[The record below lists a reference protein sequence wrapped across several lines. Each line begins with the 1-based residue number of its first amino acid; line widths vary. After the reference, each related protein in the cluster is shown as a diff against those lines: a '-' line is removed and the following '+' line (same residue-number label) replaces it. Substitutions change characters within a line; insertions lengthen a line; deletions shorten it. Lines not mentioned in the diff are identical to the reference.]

1 MKKLQLILLAISTII
16 GIRAK
21 AQVNNADSIHVKS
34 LFFNA
39 GLQYISNLTY
49 AGRRDN
55 TSVPILLPTFTV
67 VSKQG
72 FFLSA
77 AGYFDLNGSNSG
89 TEGLS
94 VTPGYVF
101 SLDKK
106 KEFGGSVSATKYF
119 ITNSSPIILSSF
131 NATADASLYYNPA
144 NIVKITIGASYR
156 FGKGSSNDIIN
167 NVELSKEIALI
178 KTGAGKTNGLK
189 VAPTITAYTGT
200 QSFYETYYTTSQVQ
214 RAVTNPGAPGSAGI
228 LGGLIPGTGTVATPP
243 SQTIITETDTQ
254 QKQQQV
260 KQYTLLA
267 ASATLPITYTVNK
280 VQFTLTPY
288 FIKPF
293 NQVDY
298 NSNTSMSGLYFLFT
312 GGVGVTF

>member
-1 MKKLQLILLAISTII
+1 MKRLQLALLTVAAVVGIKANAQAPANDST
-16 GIRAK
+16 
-21 AQVNNADSIHVKS
+21 HTKS
-34 LFFNA
+34 LFYNA

-49 AGRRDN
+49 AGRRDAS
-55 TSVPILLPTFTV
+55 SVPILLPTFTV

-72 FFLSA
+72 FFVSA
-77 AGYFDLNGSNSG
+77 AGYFDVNGSSSG

-101 SLDKK
+101 SFDKK
-106 KEFGGSVSATKYF
+106 KEFGGALSATKYF

-131 NATADASLYYNPA
+131 NATIDGQLSYNPG
-144 NIVKITIGASYR
+144 NIVKLTLGGSYR
-156 FGKGSSNDIIN
+156 FGKQNSNDMIN
-167 NVELSKEIALI
+167 NVELSKEITLV
-178 KTGAGKTNGLK
+178 KTGNAKTSGLK
-189 VAPTITAYTGT
+189 IAPTVTLYTGT

-214 RAVTNPGAPGSAGI
+214 RAVDNPSAPSSTPI
-228 LGGLIPGTGTVATPP
+228 LGGLFPGTSTTPPP

-254 QKQQQV
+254 EKQQEV
-260 KQYTLLA
+260 KKYTVLA
-267 ASATLPITYTVNK
+267 ASATMPITYTVNK

-298 NSNTSMSGLYFLFT
+298 NTNTSMSGLYFLFT
-312 GGVGVTF
+312 GGASVTF

>member
-1 MKKLQLILLAISTII
+1 MKKLKLSIILLAAITVQNVNAQTPAIDSTHT
-16 GIRAK
+16 K
-21 AQVNNADSIHVKS
+21 SI
-34 LFFNA
+34 FFNA

-55 TSVPILLPTFTV
+55 SSVPILLPMFTV

-72 FFLSA
+72 LFVSA

-101 SLDKK
+101 SFDKK
-106 KEFGGSVSATKYF
+106 KEFGGAISFTKYF

-131 NATADASLYYNPA
+131 NATIDGQLNYNPA
-144 NIVKITIGASYR
+144 NIVKITLGGSYR
-156 FGKGSSNDIIN
+156 FGKQNNNDIVN
-167 NVELSKEIALI
+167 NLELSKEIQLF
-178 KTGAGKTNGLK
+178 KTGNNKTDGLK
-189 VAPTITAYTGT
+189 IAPTATLYTGT

-214 RAVTNPGAPGSAGI
+214 RAVENPGSPGSAGI
-228 LGGLIPGTGTVATPP
+228 LGGLVPGTGTPATPP
-243 SQTIITETDTQ
+243 SQTIINETDTQ

-260 KQYTLLA
+260 KQYTVLA
-267 ASATLPITYTVNK
+267 ASATLPVTYTLNK

-298 NSNTSMSGLYFLFT
+298 NTNTSMNGLYFLFT
-312 GGVGVTF
+312 GGVSVTF

>member
-1 MKKLQLILLAISTII
+1 MKKLQLTLLAIAACI
-16 GIRAK
+16 GIK
-21 AQVNNADSIHVKS
+21 ANAQAPATDSTPTKS
-34 LFFNA
+34 VFYNA

-49 AGRRDN
+49 AGRRDAS
-55 TSVPILLPTFTV
+55 SVPILLPTFTV

-72 FFLSA
+72 FFASA

-101 SLDKK
+101 SFDKK
-106 KEFGGSVSATKYF
+106 KEFSGAVSATKYF

-131 NATADASLYYNPA
+131 NATIDAQLSYNPA
-144 NIVKITIGASYR
+144 NIAKLTLGASYR
-156 FGKGSSNDIIN
+156 FGKQNSNDIIN
-167 NVELSKEIALI
+167 NAELSKEIALI
-178 KTGAGKTNGLK
+178 KTGTAKTNGLK
-189 VAPTITAYTGT
+189 IAPTVTAYTGT

-228 LGGLIPGTGTVATPP
+228 LGGLIPGTGTAATPP

-267 ASATLPITYTVNK
+267 ASATMPITYTISK

-293 NQVDY
+293 HQVDY
-298 NSNTSMSGLYFLFT
+298 NTNTSMSGLYFLFT
-312 GGVGVTF
+312 GGASVTF